1 MASCFTFI
9 KALSMVSSFTFIKAP
24 YFAFIKAFLAMLVP
38 TCVIFYESTCDQIKE
53 LFETI

>member
-24 YFAFIKAFLAMLVP
+24 YFAFIKAFLAMHVP